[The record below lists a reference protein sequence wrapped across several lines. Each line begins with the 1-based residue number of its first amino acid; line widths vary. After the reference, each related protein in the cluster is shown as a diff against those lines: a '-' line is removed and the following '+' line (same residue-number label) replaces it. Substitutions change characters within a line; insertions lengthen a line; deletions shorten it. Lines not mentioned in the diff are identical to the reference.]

1 LAVYAFVLLSLHDVI
16 VVVPVIVVWSAP
28 SNQSWQPAIDVGKK
42 VVVVVV
48 VFGIATI
55 FALFDILSFLL
66 IKLRLEESRFAHA
79 AFMR

>member
-1 LAVYAFVLLSLHDVI
+1 VLLSLHAVI
-16 VVVPVIVVWSAP
+16 VVVPVIVDWSAP
-28 SNQSWQPAIDVGKK
+28 SSQSWQPAMLVGKN

-66 IKLRLEESRFAHA
+66 IKLRLEENRFYA
-79 AFMR
+79 ALLMR

>member
-1 LAVYAFVLLSLHDVI
+1 
-16 VVVPVIVVWSAP
+16 
-28 SNQSWQPAIDVGKK
+28 

-66 IKLRLEESRFAHA
+66 IKLRLEENRFAHA
-79 AFMR
+79 ALLMR